1 MSALPPIATAKAD
14 MPQTACPLYPQERT
28 CAVQLGM
35 SALGHKRTC
44 ARNRP
49 CPLYPQKRLKKQ
61 TCANGPCLLY
71 PESGHV
77 RCKHRCPLWANSGH
91 GATHSITSSARSCIE
106 FGTLSP
112 STFAVPIFMTSS
124 YFLGNS
130 NGKSPGF
137 SPLTILA
144 T

>member
-1 MSALPPIATAKAD
+1 MAGYRSALSFSPVITGLNNPTTEKLIPTLRLVKCRFGSEADLCIAKRHVRSTPGRD
-14 MPQTACPLYPQERT
+14 HECGHPTRSFPL
-28 CAVQLGM
+28 C
-35 SALGHKRTC
+35 
-44 ARNRP
+44 
-49 CPLYPQKRLKKQ
+49 PQKR
-61 TCANGPCLLY
+61 
-71 PESGHV
+71 HV
-77 RCKHRCPLWANSGH
+77 RCNYGCPLWANSGH
-91 GATHSITSSARSCIE
+91 ADRYSITSSASSCIE

-144 T
+144 A